1 MSEHLI
7 ELRRIVKRYG
17 TGEAAFNALG
27 GIDLTIDQGEFV
39 AIMGPSG
46 SGKSTTMNIIG
57 ALDSPTSGE
66 YLFQGLHVERLTNDE
81 RALLR
86 RRFMG
91 FVFQGFNLLART
103 TALENVE
110 LPLLYRGV
118 PTAERHELARAAL
131 DRVGLLQ
138 WEDHTPAELSGGQQQ
153 RVAIARAIVTK
164 PLLLM
169 ADEPTGSLDSRKSVE
184 IMELLTDLNKSDK
197 ITIVLVTHEMLGNAF
212 LLAFRQIR
220 RNPLRSLLTVLGI
233 VIGVAAVIT
242 MVTVGNGA
250 TEAVKEQIESFGSN
264 QLMLRK
270 GQRMGPGGAA
280 GAPSFKLE
288 DVEALEDQIAGV
300 LSAAPQ
306 SQRSTI
312 VVANGKNWTT
322 TIIGSSSDY
331 FTTDNRTLAE
341 GRFFEPAEEMSGAA
355 VCVIGTTIQ
364 KELFGPGAPVI
375 GEMLRVNSFSCR
387 IVGLLNEKGT
397 AAMGGD
403 QDDLVV
409 IPFNTAARRLIGNN
423 RVNTILISI
432 DPQSD
437 RVHLKGLVRDLM
449 RERRSLSE
457 GDDDNFSILDT
468 AEVAEKVA
476 STTQIMTALLGAVA
490 AVSLLVGGIGIM
502 NIMLVSV
509 TERTREIGVRLA
521 IGATAREVLM
531 QFLIEAVVLGCMGGV
546 IGILL
551 ATGSSYLITG
561 WMDVPYTF
569 DPMIN
574 IVSFAF
580 AALTGVIFG
589 YFPARRAA
597 RLDPIEA
604 VRHE

>member
-1 MSEHLI
+1 
-7 ELRRIVKRYG
+7 
-17 TGEAAFNALG
+17 
-27 GIDLTIDQGEFV
+27 
-39 AIMGPSG
+39 
-46 SGKSTTMNIIG
+46 
-57 ALDSPTSGE
+57 
-66 YLFQGLHVERLTNDE
+66 
-81 RALLR
+81 
-86 RRFMG
+86 
-91 FVFQGFNLLART
+91 
-103 TALENVE
+103 
-110 LPLLYRGV
+110 
-118 PTAERHELARAAL
+118 
-131 DRVGLLQ
+131 
-138 WEDHTPAELSGGQQQ
+138 
-153 RVAIARAIVTK
+153 
-164 PLLLM
+164 
-169 ADEPTGSLDSRKSVE
+169 
-184 IMELLTDLNKSDK
+184 
-197 ITIVLVTHEMLGNAF
+197 MLGNAF

-375 GEMLRVNSFSCR
+375 GEMLRVNAFSCR

-437 RVHLKGLVRDLM
+437 RVHLKRLVRDLM

>member
-1 MSEHLI
+1 M
-7 ELRRIVKRYG
+7 
-17 TGEAAFNALG
+17 
-27 GIDLTIDQGEFV
+27 
-39 AIMGPSG
+39 
-46 SGKSTTMNIIG
+46 
-57 ALDSPTSGE
+57 
-66 YLFQGLHVERLTNDE
+66 
-81 RALLR
+81 
-86 RRFMG
+86 
-91 FVFQGFNLLART
+91 
-103 TALENVE
+103 
-110 LPLLYRGV
+110 
-118 PTAERHELARAAL
+118 
-131 DRVGLLQ
+131 
-138 WEDHTPAELSGGQQQ
+138 
-153 RVAIARAIVTK
+153 
-164 PLLLM
+164 
-169 ADEPTGSLDSRKSVE
+169 
-184 IMELLTDLNKSDK
+184 
-197 ITIVLVTHEMLGNAF
+197 
-212 LLAFRQIR
+212 
-220 RNPLRSLLTVLGI
+220 
-233 VIGVAAVIT
+233 
-242 MVTVGNGA
+242 
-250 TEAVKEQIESFGSN
+250 
-264 QLMLRK
+264 
-270 GQRMGPGGAA
+270 
-280 GAPSFKLE
+280 
-288 DVEALEDQIAGV
+288 
-300 LSAAPQ
+300 SAAPQ

-375 GEMLRVNSFSCR
+375 GEMLRVNAFSCR

-403 QDDLVV
+403 QDDIVV